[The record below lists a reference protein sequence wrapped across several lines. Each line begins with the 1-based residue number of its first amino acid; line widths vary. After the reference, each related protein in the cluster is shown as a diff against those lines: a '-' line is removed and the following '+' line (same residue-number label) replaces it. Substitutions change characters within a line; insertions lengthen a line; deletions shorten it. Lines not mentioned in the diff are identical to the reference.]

1 MSRYMTS
8 YSASD
13 LLRALSAKGFVES
26 GDQELESFVLAQQQ
40 ETELPLY
47 IRALVGVG
55 AFIASICLIGL
66 VALGLSV
73 DENEDF
79 LIIGLAFVALA
90 IVLQKFSGNGATIR
104 QSFMM
109 QSSFAFMATGKSLFV
124 FALVMIFESG
134 WAGTLA
140 TLGIT
145 VATYYVYR
153 MSVDRFL
160 SSFAVLFSIH
170 LNVAFVEELPESR
183 EIFFN
188 LFVFCEV
195 LLAALLTWSGKIRR
209 DFVPVKYAL
218 FCSLCVA
225 ALFLV
230 SRFEFAYAME
240 EEVIRPLFM
249 SLLFAGALIAAIAW
263 IAGGPAKLK
272 SEALILACLG
282 AAALGAIAAPGI
294 TLAILLMVLGYGKHE
309 KIMIAM
315 GALLL
320 PLFLYHYYYE
330 LDVSLLQK
338 SGVLVGSGLLL
349 LAARFY
355 LHFRKLDQGDTA

>member
-1 MSRYMTS
+1 MRGHT
-8 YSASD
+8 ASD
-13 LLRALSAKGFVES
+13 LLQALSEKGFVES
-26 GDQELESFVLAQQQ
+26 PREELGAFVLERHQRA
-40 ETELPLY
+40 ELPLY
-47 IRALVGVG
+47 MRALVGIG

-66 VALGLSV
+66 VALGFSV

-79 LIIGLAFVALA
+79 LIIGLVFMGLA
-90 IVLQKFSGNGATIR
+90 IGLLRFSGDGATVG
-104 QSFMM
+104 QSFTM
-109 QSSFAFMATGKSLFV
+109 QSSFAFMAAGKAQII
-124 FALVMIFESG
+124 FASAMMFESG
-134 WAGTLA
+134 WAATLA
-140 TLGIT
+140 ALAVT
-145 VATYYVYR
+145 VGSYHLYR

-170 LNVAFVEELPESR
+170 LNIVFVEDLPAPT

-188 LFVFCEV
+188 LFVLCEV
-195 LLAALLTWSGKIRR
+195 LVAAVLTWSGKIGR

-240 EEVIRPLFM
+240 EEVISPLFM
-249 SLLFAGALIAAIAW
+249 SLLFTAALLASIAW
-263 IAGGPAKLK
+263 VAGGVQKLK
-272 SEALILACLG
+272 SEALSLACLG
-282 AAALGAIAAPGI
+282 SLLLGVIAAPGI

-309 KIMIAM
+309 KIMVAM

-320 PLFLYHYYYE
+320 PLFLYHYYYN

-338 SGVLVGSGLLL
+338 SGVLVGSGALLL
-349 LAARFY
+349 FARFY
-355 LHFRKLDQGDTA
+355 MRFRKLDGGEAL

>member
-1 MSRYMTS
+1 MSNHT
-8 YSASD
+8 AAD
-13 LLRALSAKGFVES
+13 LLQALSQKGLTEVPR
-26 GDQELESFVLAQQQ
+26 QELEAFVLERQQRA
-40 ETELPLY
+40 ELPLY
-47 IRALVGVG
+47 MRALVGIG

-66 VALGLSV
+66 VAIGLSI

-79 LIIGLAFVALA
+79 LIIGLVFMGLAVAL
-90 IVLQKFSGNGATIR
+90 QRFSGDGATVG

-109 QSSFAFMATGKSLFV
+109 QSSFAFMAAGKAQV
-124 FALVMIFESG
+124 IFAIVMMFESG

-140 TLGIT
+140 AIAVT
-145 VATYYVYR
+145 VGSYHIYR

-170 LNVAFVEELPESR
+170 LNILFVEDLPASTEL
-183 EIFFN
+183 FFN
-188 LFVFCEV
+188 LFVLCEV
-195 LLAALLTWSGKIRR
+195 LLAAFLTWSGKIAR

-240 EEVIRPLFM
+240 EEVISPLFM
-249 SLLFAGALIAAIAW
+249 SLLFTAALLASIAW
-263 IAGGPAKLK
+263 VAGGLQKLK

-282 AAALGAIAAPGI
+282 SLALGVIAAPGI
-294 TLAILLMVLGYGKHE
+294 TLALLLMVLGYGKHE
-309 KIMIAM
+309 KIMVAM

-320 PLFLYHYYYE
+320 PLFLYHYYYN

-349 LAARFY
+349 LCARFY
-355 LHFRKLDQGDTA
+355 MRFRSLDGGEAL